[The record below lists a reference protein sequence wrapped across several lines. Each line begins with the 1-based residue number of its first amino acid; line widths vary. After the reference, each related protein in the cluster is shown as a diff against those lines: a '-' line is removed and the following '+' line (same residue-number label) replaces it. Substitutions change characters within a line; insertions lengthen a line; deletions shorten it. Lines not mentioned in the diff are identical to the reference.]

1 MFLARLVAVAA
12 LVAGLAAPANALTIS
27 VPGGGTVDVPDGTGH
42 KEVCDGNGTCQVLFT
57 AGTTSFGGASA
68 GLGVPFASVS
78 ASDAG
83 AGQLVPGADAVF
95 DISFVWIGPTGA
107 AGSLPVNI
115 TLNMST
121 FAFGTDPNASVN
133 ARASFKLTNSN
144 PGDLGT
150 GFDGMNLACN
160 EGLLT
165 ECFNN
170 GADGTGQFSGT
181 LNFNLTPDFVYTY
194 EIEAGAGGGT
204 NDGSQWNSSA
214 SVDPLI
220 SLDSSFGNIGGYT
233 LYLSM
238 GFENGF
244 APVNPPSGV
253 PEPGTLVILTSGL
266 IGLGLARRRKARE
279 RTV

>member
-1 MFLARLVAVAA
+1 MFLARLAAIAA
-12 LVAGLAAPANALTIS
+12 LVTGLAAPANALTIS

-42 KEVCDGNGTCQVLFT
+42 KEVCDGNSCVVSFT
-57 AGTTSFGGASA
+57 AGTTSFGLASA

-83 AGQLVPGADAVF
+83 AGQLTPGADAVF

-121 FAFGTDPNASVN
+121 FIFGTDPNGAEN
-133 ARASFKLTNSN
+133 AGATFKLTNSN

-150 GFDGMNLACN
+150 GFDGMNLECAFPD
-160 EGLLT
+160 G
-165 ECFNN
+165 CFNN

-194 EIEAGAGGGT
+194 EIEAFAGGGT
-204 NDGSQWNSSA
+204 NNGSQWNSSA

-220 SLDSSFGNIGGYT
+220 SIDSSFGNIGDYT

-253 PEPGTLVILTSGL
+253 PEPGTLVMLSSAL

-279 RTV
+279 RTF